1 MFERVIW
8 IVLDSV
14 GAGAMPDA
22 AEYHDPPGADTVG
35 NIARLRGL
43 NLPNLARL
51 GLGNIKPLQGIP
63 PAAAPAG
70 AYGRCTLAS
79 PGKDTT
85 TGHWEMVGIHLSKP
99 FPLYPHGFPAEVL
112 DEFARRIGRRWL
124 GNVAASGT
132 EIIREL
138 GAEHMRTGSPIVYT
152 SADSVFQ
159 VAAHEEVIPLWEQY
173 KICETAREILRGP
186 YEVGRVIARPF
197 IGTPGNFTRT
207 ANRHDYAVP
216 PPAGML
222 LDLLEERGILVRSVG
237 KIFDVFLGRGIR
249 DGVKIKNNADG
260 MAKTLAT
267 MAEPA
272 AGLIFVNLVDFD
284 QQYGHRNDVEGYG
297 AALEQFDAWL
307 PQLESALL
315 PGDLAIFTADHGCDP
330 TVPGT
335 DHTREY
341 VPLLAI
347 GAKVR
352 AGVNLGLRA
361 SLSDIGQTVAGN
373 FGVSLNH
380 GASFLNELSA

>member
-1 MFERVIW
+1 M
-8 IVLDSV
+8 LDSV
-14 GAGAMPDA
+14 GVGAMPDA
-22 AEYHDPPGADTVG
+22 PEFHDPPGADTLG

-43 NLPNLARL
+43 RLPNLARL
-51 GLGNIKPLQGIP
+51 GLGNLTPLHGIP
-63 PAAAPAG
+63 PAASPAG

-112 DEFARRIGRRWL
+112 DEFERRIGRHWL

-132 EIIREL
+132 EIIRDL

-159 VAAHEEVIPLWEQY
+159 VAAHEEVIPLWELY

-197 IGTPGNFTRT
+197 LGAPGNFTRT

-216 PPAGML
+216 PPKGML
-222 LDLLEERGILVRSVG
+222 LDRLDERGVLVRSVG

-249 DGVKIKNNADG
+249 DGVKTKNNADG

-267 MAEPA
+267 MAEPGS
-272 AGLIFVNLVDFD
+272 GLIFVNLVDFD

-297 AALEQFDAWL
+297 AAIEEFDAWL
-307 PQLESALL
+307 PEFESALR
-315 PGDLAIFTADHGCDP
+315 PGDLALFTADHGCDP

-341 VPLLAI
+341 VPLLAA
-347 GAKVR
+347 GPKVR

-361 SLSDIGQTVAGN
+361 SLSDIGQTVAAN
-373 FGVSLNH
+373 FGVSISH
-380 GASFLNELSA
+380 GASFLKELL